1 MKYEYITIIV
11 YDIDRINEMY
21 AKGWEPMFSSDTKEE
36 YMVFTFR
43 REIVDEQK

>member
-1 MKYEYITIIV
+1 MKYEYTTIIV

-21 AKGWEPMFSSDTKEE
+21 TKGWEPMFSSNTKE

-43 REIVDEQK
+43 REIADEQK